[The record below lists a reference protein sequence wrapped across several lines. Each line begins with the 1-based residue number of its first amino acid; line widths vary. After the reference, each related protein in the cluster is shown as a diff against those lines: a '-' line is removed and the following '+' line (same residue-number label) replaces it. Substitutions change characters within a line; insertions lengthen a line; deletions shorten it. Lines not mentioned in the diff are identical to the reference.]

1 MMLVKD
7 EADVIGFSLPWLL
20 DQVDHVIVADNG
32 STDGTLAIL
41 HEISE
46 ATGRV
51 DVIPDGE
58 VAYNQDAKTTR
69 LAQIALAAGHEWVVP
84 CDADEFWR
92 TPWPDVR
99 LGDALASMTDDIL
112 FVTASLYDHKAT
124 GLDPDDADPR
134 LRQGW
139 RFVEPSKLPKVAC
152 RLHPTLRIGM
162 GNHEASV
169 EVSRPRV
176 SSTGNPPTVPLLV
189 IEHYSWR
196 SADQFVRKI
205 RNGALA
211 YLASDLPDEYGAHWR
226 AFGHPDDEGFEE
238 RCVGWFNEWA
248 YVADPSADPSVG
260 FFPFPFPSLVG
271 FGR

>member
-1 MMLVKD
+1 MMMIKD

-32 STDGTLAIL
+32 STDGTLDIV
-41 HEISE
+41 HEISGH
-46 ATGRV
+46 TGAV
-51 DVIPDGE
+51 TVIADEE
-58 VAYNQDAKTTR
+58 VAYYQDAKTTR
-69 LAQIALAAGHEWVVP
+69 LAQLALSQGHEWVVP

-92 TPWPDVR
+92 TPWPDIR
-99 LGDALASMTDDIL
+99 LGDALASLTGDIL
-112 FVTASLYDHKAT
+112 FATAALYDHKVT
-124 GLDPDDADPR
+124 GLDPDEADPR

-139 RFVEPSKLPKVAC
+139 RFIEPSKLPKVAC

-162 GNHEASV
+162 GNHEATVASFTAM
-169 EVSRPRV
+169 

-189 IEHYSWR
+189 VEHYPWR
-196 SADQFVRKI
+196 SAEQYVRKI

-238 RCVGWFNEWA
+238 RCFAWFDAWA
-248 YVADPSADPSVG
+248 YRHDPRSDPDVG
-260 FFPFPFPSLVG
+260 FFPFPFPVEVAP
-271 FGR
+271 